1 MLNTL
6 KRRRRLSSLE
16 QLEYDFGEY
25 PPNPLKAS
33 PELSQNHFAVYRMT
47 KWRMLRLKLTLAF
60 ELMSRSRRNE
70 WLDLSPELGLIVNQA
85 SNQMREGLR
94 PIAENLDLYRREISS
109 GNVWG
114 KIKSGLSLIAYTFLM
129 SLFLL
134 VTIPY
139 ALIKFWRVFDVVP
152 KDVYGFYIGVG
163 NGRAQLFLNENE
175 MLQTGDKSVEAVQS
189 HEHLHMLQAYWAE
202 RLKIQ
207 RGTGTLKTTEFLRDE
222 YQESKWIQYL
232 FEQREVEARLH
243 EFVLTHYQVAGELP
257 KDYAGFLIMIVGNL
271 FFLAHISSQEEKIL
285 DEFISALSQIDADF
299 RNKIKQCPEDDIRDQ
314 GLHIELA
321 KSIMVLKGGG
331 IRFRFISEVL
341 AVMYAN
347 LLVYYGDQDTSL
359 AFLKTVPSVEL
370 AHEMYENPSVHCA

>member
-1 MLNTL
+1 MLKIL

-16 QLEYDFGEY
+16 QLAYDFGEY
-25 PPNPLKAS
+25 PPNPLKATL
-33 PELSQNHFAVYRMT
+33 ELSQNHLTVYRMT
-47 KWRMLRLKLTLAF
+47 KWRMFRFKLTLAF
-60 ELMSRSRRNE
+60 EMMRRSRRNE
-70 WLDLSPELGLIVNQA
+70 WGDLSPELGLIMNQVWI
-85 SNQMREGLR
+85 QMREGLG
-94 PIAENLDLYRREISS
+94 PIAENFALFRREISS
-109 GNVWG
+109 GNVW
-114 KIKSGLSLIAYTFLM
+114 KRIKNGLSLIAYTFLM

-139 ALIKFWRVFDVVP
+139 ALIRLWRAFDVVP
-152 KDVYGFYIGVG
+152 KGVRGFYFGVG
-163 NGRAQLFLNENE
+163 NGKTQLFLNENE
-175 MLQTGDKSVEAVQS
+175 ILQDGDKSIEAVQS
-189 HEHLHMLQAYWAE
+189 HEHLHMLQSYWADK
-202 RLKIQ
+202 LKIQ
-207 RGTGTLKTTEFLRDE
+207 RGNGTLKNNEFLRDE
-222 YQESKWIQYL
+222 YRENKWIQYL
-232 FEQREVEARLH
+232 LNQREVEARLH

-257 KDYAGFLIMIVGNL
+257 KDYAGFLIMILGNL
-271 FFLAHISSQEEKIL
+271 LFLAHISSQDEKIL

-359 AFLKTVPSVEL
+359 AFLETVPSVAL
-370 AHEMYENPSVHCA
+370 AHEMYENPSVHRA